1 MPQRQHEHHHSRH
14 SREGGNP
21 LFDVLNV
28 IDKNQHIYMII
39 INKCEVKEAV

>member
-1 MPQRQHEHHHSRH
+1 MPPRRHKQQHSRH

-28 IDKNQHIYMII
+28 ADKNQYNYMII
-39 INKCEVKEAV
+39 FNKY